1 MAFNNRRLFNH
12 RGNYGFKKMERI
24 DWWKSIFESE
34 KQSLELGLSDAESGK
49 LNPHSKVREIYEKW
63 LSNSLD

>member
-1 MAFNNRRLFNH
+1 
-12 RGNYGFKKMERI
+12 MERI